1 MGRPTRDAQRRY
13 MQSYRSDPLAA
24 EIHRWSTR
32 TARAAQRELA
42 RRHPGEYARI
52 LFGIREAD
60 PRPEPAVAEG
70 ASEHA
75 A

>member
-13 MQSYRSDPLAA
+13 MQDYRSDPVAA
-24 EIHRWSTR
+24 EVHRWSTR

-42 RRHPGEYARI
+42 RRHPGEYAAI
-52 LFGIREAD
+52 LYRIRESD
-60 PRPEPAVAEG
+60 PRPGTAAEE
-70 ASEHA
+70 SNA